1 MALNAV
7 YAALICLTAAEAAA
21 GAEVIYQPVS
31 LHNDGAGGQTIVLS
45 WRIAATC
52 SSRVD
57 KGTGAPGE
65 QESFEVQESACGG
78 VLRVVAMWTSVVK
91 FSSSGSR
98 ALCVMSSSASLGPT
112 S

>member
-65 QESFEVQESACGG
+65 QESFEVQESACAVWGCTTRCCN
-78 VLRVVAMWTSVVK
+78 VDI
-91 FSSSGSR
+91 SSE
-98 ALCVMSSSASLGPT
+98 VQ
-112 S
+112 